1 MIKGVL
7 KSPLKI
13 VSLNDGNVMHAMKS
27 NDQGY
32 TQFGEAYFSIINSGA
47 IKGWKRHKKMICN
60 FIVPRGK
67 IKVVIYEE
75 KEKVF
80 EKFIMSTEN
89 YFRLTIPTNLWVGFQ
104 GIHSEPSLLL
114 NIASIEH
121 DPDEV
126 DIQDLDFLNYDWAKK

>member
-1 MIKGVL
+1 MINGVL

-13 VSLNDGNVMHAMKS
+13 VCLNDGNVMHAMKS
-27 NDQGY
+27 KDQGY

-47 IKGWKRHKKMICN
+47 IKGWKRHKKMVCN

-80 EKFIMSTEN
+80 EEFIMSPEN

-104 GIHSEPSLLL
+104 GIHAEPSLLL

-121 DPDEV
+121 DTKEADV
-126 DIQDLDFLNYDWAKK
+126 KDLELLEYDWAKK

>member
-1 MIKGVL
+1 MINGVL

-13 VSLNDGNVMHAMKS
+13 VSLNDGNVMHAMKN

-47 IKGWKRHKKMICN
+47 IKGWKRHKKMVCN

-75 KEKVF
+75 NEKVF
-80 EKFIMSTEN
+80 EEFIMSPEN

-104 GIHSEPSLLL
+104 GIYAEPSLLL

-121 DPDEV
+121 DTKEADV
-126 DIQDLDFLNYDWAKK
+126 KDLELLKYDWAKK